1 MMTSSSMNGITLPER
16 AAFLPRLV
24 RAWLLTALI
33 DGIFSSVL
41 SVAFYHSTVARLF
54 QGVASTVLGKAA
66 FDGGTTTALI
76 GVLMHICVAFGWSAV
91 FLALTIASPWIRRQL
106 SAPYGTLGVACV
118 YGPCVWLV
126 MSLIVVPLL
135 LHRSPTINFRWW
147 VQLVGHAP
155 FVGLPIVASI
165 AGGVS
170 GDRAETAR
178 E

>member
-1 MMTSSSMNGITLPER
+1 MSSIPVSLPER
-16 AAFLPRLV
+16 ATYAPQLV

-33 DGIFSSVL
+33 DGLFSSVL
-41 SVAFYHSTVARLF
+41 SVAFYNSTVARLF
-54 QGVASTVLGKAA
+54 QGVASTLLGKAA
-66 FDGGTTTALI
+66 LDGGTTTALI
-76 GVLMHICVAFGWSAV
+76 GVLMHIGVAFGWSIV

-106 SAPYGTLGVACV
+106 SAPYGPVRVAGV

-135 LHRSPTINFRWW
+135 LHRSPTINIRWW
-147 VQLVGHAP
+147 VQLIGHAP

-165 AGGVS
+165 AGGIS
-170 GDRAETAR
+170 GDRAETPR